1 MNTNKKETTKPF
13 NVKILYL
20 YKFIGE
26 CLPIY
31 AFYTILFIERGKSI
45 TEVALLVA
53 LWSLFAI
60 PFEIPAGILADRWN
74 RRNMLALASVLQG
87 ICFIVW
93 FFSHTFFMFALGFV
107 FWAIAGAFVSGTEE
121 GLIYDN
127 LRSDGR
133 EEEFTKMYGRSH
145 FFANIGALV
154 GIASAGLIAT
164 FTSIPN
170 IALLSAVICFF
181 NIIFA
186 LQIREKN
193 FYFEKLSKESYEKSS
208 GFFDTIKEA
217 SSFIKGSKV
226 ALFSIIFLMLFASI
240 GSYMDEF
247 DALIAND
254 WNLHY
259 GWVSGILTVRFIFV
273 ALGDLLAPIVGK
285 KVTTLKG
292 IFLLNGL
299 SYLILLIFV
308 FFWRHYF
315 LLVFGLAFLV
325 MTITEILLINVLQS
339 EIKEEG
345 RATVMSF
352 FGMGQNTVMIGFS
365 LIYAMLAGLFTLQQ
379 VYLIFSVYG
388 ILGGVIFY
396 LFARSFIY

>member
-1 MNTNKKETTKPF
+1 MTKPF

-20 YKFIGE
+20 YKFISE

-45 TEVALLVA
+45 TEIALLVA
-53 LWSLFAI
+53 LWSLFSI

-93 FFSHTFFMFALGFV
+93 FFSHTFFMFALGFAI
-107 FWAIAGAFVSGTEE
+107 WAIGGAFVSGTEE

-127 LRSDGR
+127 LKSDGR
-133 EEEFTKMYGRSH
+133 EEEFTKIYGRSQ

-154 GIASAGLIAT
+154 GIASAGFIAT
-164 FTSIPN
+164 FISIST
-170 IALLSAVICFF
+170 ISLVSAAICF
-181 NIIFA
+181 ITVIFA

-193 FYFEKLSKESYEKSS
+193 FYSEQLDKKSTA
-208 GFFDTIKEA
+208 FFDTIKEA
-217 SSFIKGSKV
+217 GTFVKGSKI
-226 ALFSIIFLMLFASI
+226 ALLSIIFLVFFASI

-259 GWVSGILTVRFIFV
+259 VWVSGILTVRLIFV
-273 ALGDLLAPIVGK
+273 SLGDLLAPIVGK
-285 KVTTLKG
+285 RIVTTKG

-299 SYLILLIFV
+299 SYFILLIFV
-308 FFWRHYF
+308 FFWSHYF
-315 LLVFGLAFLV
+315 LLIFGIAFMV
-325 MTITEILLINVLQS
+325 MTVTEILLVNVLQN

-352 FGMGQNTVMIGFS
+352 FSIGQNVVMIVFS
-365 LIYAMLAGLFTLQQ
+365 LVYALLAGLFTLQQ
-379 VYLIFSVYG
+379 VYLILSVYG
-388 ILGGVIFY
+388 LMGGVVFY
-396 LFARSFIY
+396 FFARALK

>member
-1 MNTNKKETTKPF
+1 MKSIKKENKPF
-13 NVKILYL
+13 NVKILYT
-20 YKFIGE
+20 YKFISE

-45 TEVALLVA
+45 TEVALLIA

-60 PFEIPAGILADRWN
+60 PFEIPAGILADRWS

-93 FFSHTFFMFALGFV
+93 FFSHTFFMFALGFA

-127 LRSDGR
+127 LKSDGR
-133 EEEFTKMYGRSH
+133 EEEFTKIYGRAH
-145 FFANIGALV
+145 FFANIGALF
-154 GIASAGLIAT
+154 GIASAGVIAT
-164 FTSIPN
+164 FIRIDT
-170 IALLSAVICFF
+170 IALISAVICF
-181 NIIFA
+181 ISVSFA

-193 FYFEKLSKESYEKSS
+193 FYSEKLSSQSDDESS
-208 GFFDTIKEA
+208 GFFGTIKEA
-217 SSFIKGSKV
+217 GTFIKGSKV
-226 ALFSIIFLMLFASI
+226 ALFSIIFLVFFASI

-254 WNLHY
+254 WDLHY
-259 GWVSGILTVRFIFV
+259 VWVSVILTVRFIFV
-273 ALGDLLAPIVGK
+273 AIGDLLAPMVGK
-285 KVTTLKG
+285 KVSTIKG
-292 IFLLNGL
+292 IFLLNGF
-299 SYLILLIFV
+299 SYLILLAFV
-308 FFWRHYF
+308 FFWSHYF
-315 LLVFGLAFLV
+315 LLVFGLAFLM
-325 MTITEILLINVLQS
+325 MTVTEILLVNVLQN

-352 FGMGQNTVMIGFS
+352 FGMGQNAVMIGFS
-365 LIYAMLAGLFTLQQ
+365 LIYALLAGWFTLQQ

-388 ILGGVIFY
+388 IVGGIIFY
-396 LFARSFIY
+396 LFARTLK